1 MLNYL
6 VRYRPQ
12 NDIDNIYL
20 LSKERRRR
28 RLNCLALTD
37 SLMVTF
43 FLDNNFDGED
53 DHTRTRSPC
62 VSDDE
67 HDKQDTSPEELC

>member
-28 RLNCLALTD
+28 RLHCLALTD

-43 FLDNNFDGED
+43 FLDNNFDGD
-53 DHTRTRSPC
+53 IA
-62 VSDDE
+62 
-67 HDKQDTSPEELC
+67 